1 MKRIEIITYS
11 RSTGDIRNSYQTYT
25 TTGAAEKEL
34 KKAGFTQN
42 PRLPDIWYSEK
53 YAQNLRTITHDPKI
67 HNLRQ
72 AHHQKEQPPHRIRWR
87 TLPGMP

>member
-1 MKRIEIITYS
+1 MTGGRAAEEVVFTY
-11 RSTGDIRNSYQTYT
+11 N

-53 YAQNLRTITHDPKI
+53 YYAKV
-67 HNLRQ
+67 
-72 AHHQKEQPPHRIRWR
+72 KEIVP
-87 TLPGMP
+87 

>member
-11 RSTGDIRNSYQTYT
+11 RATGDIRHSHKTYT
-25 TTGAAEKEL
+25 TTGAAEKAL

-53 YAQNLRTITHDPKI
+53 YYAKV
-67 HNLRQ
+67 
-72 AHHQKEQPPHRIRWR
+72 KELVP
-87 TLPGMP
+87 